1 MMFTVSEML
10 RKSKLSIPCVSGLEI
25 EKSSGHLL
33 VTNWRNIVARCKFLV
48 VSLYNIN
55 DAAYSVCNLSDL
67 IV

>member
-10 RKSKLSIPCVSGLEI
+10 RKSKLSIPCVLGLEI